1 MGGGKSTVLGWLIVT
16 TLLAFLFIG
25 FTALVVMDHGRRIA
39 ALEEK

>member
-25 FTALVVMDHGRRIA
+25 FTTVVVMDHGRRLTE
-39 ALEEK
+39 LEEK